1 MRRPRR
7 WHWGRRSSPKHA
19 TCMNWPSKRRL
30 PRHTLRGPTLPKNR
44 NTRCWPARK
53 FCTPSG
59 SSPAPGARRSRAYW
73 IGFIAMADGPVLITG
88 GAGFIGSN
96 LAAALLEKG
105 YSLRILDDLS
115 SGKRSN
121 LALDNPRV
129 ELIEGDVADAALVAQ
144 VMRGCQ
150 AVVHLAAVASVQ
162 ASVEDP
168 VRTHQSN
175 FIGTLNVCEAMR
187 QTGVKRVLFASSA
200 AVYGN
205 NGEGESI
212 DEDTAKAPLT
222 PYASDKLAGE
232 YYFDFYRRQH
242 GLEPVVF
249 RFFNIF
255 GPRQDP
261 SSPYSGVISIFSE
274 RAQKGLPITVFG
286 DGEQT
291 RDFVYVEDLVDLL
304 VQAIEKPQI
313 EVGAVNVG
321 WNQATTLKQ
330 MLEALGQVVGELP
343 PVSYGPARSGDI
355 RHSRANN
362 RRLLERF
369 TYPAQTPMSVGLAR
383 LLGR

>member
-1 MRRPRR
+1 
-7 WHWGRRSSPKHA
+7 
-19 TCMNWPSKRRL
+19 
-30 PRHTLRGPTLPKNR
+30 
-44 NTRCWPARK
+44 
-53 FCTPSG
+53 
-59 SSPAPGARRSRAYW
+59 
-73 IGFIAMADGPVLITG
+73 MADAPILITG

-96 LAAALLEKG
+96 LAEALLAQG

-212 DEDTAKAPLT
+212 VEDTAKSPLT
-222 PYASDKLAGE
+222 PYASDKLASE
-232 YYFDFYRRQH
+232 QYLDFYRRQH
-242 GLEPVVF
+242 GLEPVIF
-249 RFFNIF
+249 RFFNVF

-261 SSPYSGVISIFSE
+261 SSPYSGVISIFCE
-274 RAQKGLPITVFG
+274 RALKGLPITIFG

-291 RDFVYVEDLVDLL
+291 RDFIYVGDLVQILL
-304 VQAIEKPQI
+304 QALEAPQVQDGAI
-313 EVGAVNVG
+313 NVG
-321 WNQATTLKQ
+321 LNRATTLKQ
-330 MLEALGQVVGELP
+330 MLTALGEVVGALP
-343 PVSYGPARSGDI
+343 PVTYAPARSGDI

-362 RRLLERF
+362 QRMLERF
-369 TYPAQTPMSVGLAR
+369 VLAEPTPMSVGLAR

>member
-1 MRRPRR
+1 
-7 WHWGRRSSPKHA
+7 
-19 TCMNWPSKRRL
+19 
-30 PRHTLRGPTLPKNR
+30 
-44 NTRCWPARK
+44 
-53 FCTPSG
+53 
-59 SSPAPGARRSRAYW
+59 
-73 IGFIAMADGPVLITG
+73 MADSPVLITG
-88 GAGFIGSN
+88 GAGFIGSH
-96 LAAALLEKG
+96 LTDALLARG
-105 YSLRILDDLS
+105 HAVRILDDLS
-115 SGKRSN
+115 TGKHSN
-121 LALDNPRV
+121 LPLDNPRV
-129 ELIEGDVADAALVAQ
+129 ELIVGDVADAALVAQ
-144 VMRGCQ
+144 AMAGCS
-150 AVVHLAAVASVQ
+150 AVAHLAAVASVQ
-162 ASVEDP
+162 ASVDDP

-212 DEDTAKAPLT
+212 DEDTPKAPLT
-222 PYASDKLAGE
+222 PYAVDKLASE
-232 YYFDFYRRQH
+232 QYFDFYHRQH
-242 GLEPVVF
+242 GLEPVIF
-249 RFFNIF
+249 RFFNIY

-274 RAQKGLPITVFG
+274 RALKGLPITVFG

-304 VQAIEKPQI
+304 VQAIEMPQV

-330 MLEALGQVVGELP
+330 MLEALEAVVGNLP

-369 TYPAQTPMSVGLAR
+369 STTEQTPMRVGLAR

>member
-1 MRRPRR
+1 
-7 WHWGRRSSPKHA
+7 
-19 TCMNWPSKRRL
+19 
-30 PRHTLRGPTLPKNR
+30 
-44 NTRCWPARK
+44 
-53 FCTPSG
+53 
-59 SSPAPGARRSRAYW
+59 
-73 IGFIAMADGPVLITG
+73 MADGPVLITG
-88 GAGFIGSN
+88 GAGFIGSH
-96 LAAALLEKG
+96 LADALLAKG
-105 YSLRILDDLS
+105 HSVRILDDLS
-115 SGKRSN
+115 TGKRSN
-121 LALDNPRV
+121 LPLDNPRI
-129 ELIEGDVADAALVAQ
+129 ELIEGDVADATLVAQ
-144 VMRGCQ
+144 VMVGCS
-150 AVVHLAAVASVQ
+150 AVAHLAAVASVQ
-162 ASVEDP
+162 ASVDDP

-187 QTGVKRVLFASSA
+187 QAGVKRVLFASSA

-212 DEDTAKAPLT
+212 DEETTKAPLT
-222 PYASDKLAGE
+222 PYAADKLAGE
-232 YYFDFYRRQH
+232 YYLDFYRRQH
-242 GLEPVVF
+242 GLEPAIF

-304 VQAIEKPQI
+304 VQAIEVPML

-321 WNQATTLKQ
+321 WNQATTLNQ
-330 MLEALGQVVGELP
+330 MLQALEEVVGPLP
-343 PVSYGPARSGDI
+343 PITYGPARSGDI

-362 RRLLERF
+362 QRLLQRF
-369 TYPAQTPMSVGLAR
+369 TFPEQTPMSVGLAR